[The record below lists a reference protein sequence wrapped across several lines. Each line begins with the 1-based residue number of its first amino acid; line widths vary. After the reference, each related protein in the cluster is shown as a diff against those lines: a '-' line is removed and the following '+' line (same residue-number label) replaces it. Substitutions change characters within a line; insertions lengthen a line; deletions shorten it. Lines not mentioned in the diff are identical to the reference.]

1 MYIWNTSPGQIPA
14 KIHTITCSESF
25 RVFSISSAAP
35 HSRLTE
41 AHRNAIRAI
50 RKIKYFVARRKF
62 QQARKPYDVRDVIE
76 QYSQGHLNMMVRI
89 KELQRRLDQ
98 TLGKPGSYLVGV
110 DRTGHVKPMTVG
122 ARLYRVEQQLSG
134 MDKKMDQL
142 MYTINAISMQKQQQQ
157 HQNSQGHH
165 QSSASTTANY
175 SISQQPLSSAA
186 LAPSNQPPLRYIEDD
201 V

>member
-1 MYIWNTSPGQIPA
+1 MVVEIQERWQRAAI
-14 KIHTITCSESF
+14 TILF
-25 RVFSISSAAP
+25 
-35 HSRLTE
+35 RLTE

-98 TLGKPGSYLVGV
+98 TLGKPGSYLAGIDRVGN
-110 DRTGHVKPMTVG
+110 VKPMTVG

-142 MYTINAISMQKQQQQ
+142 MYTLNAISHQKQQHTQQ
-157 HQNSQGHH
+157 APSTA
-165 QSSASTTANY
+165 SATAHFA
-175 SISQQPLSSAA
+175 SISPQQPLSSAVLQQA
-186 LAPSNQPPLRYIEDD
+186 NQQPLKYIEDD